1 MILFHKTEIE
11 ESFSLGWIRVNTLD
25 KNNNPRWHGR
35 AILQFGNDNITNPM
49 SSTRNCSSQ
58 EPCRI
63 LNCPFTQYGS
73 DASLICLTMQNMT
86 THSTYLD
93 LDLLSDAANVTV
105 KQSLSLTM
113 VMATTQQTG
122 YESINYIGMLYPTI
136 DKPILYMPEIAR
148 KKLPCSDMADTTSTT
163 PMPMPMAMSMTTSM
177 IMPMMKG
184 QKCYN
189 NIVVQYNDIIEFLVI
204 NHDFD
209 QHPMH
214 LHGFSFHVIEQ
225 GLAQL
230 NKTTGQFIANNPNV
244 ACRDE
249 HIDCTCVNC
258 TTNTRL
264 VKDTIQLPKGG

>member
-1 MILFHKTEIE
+1 M
-11 ESFSLGWIRVNTLD
+11 NTLD

-35 AILQFGNDNITNPM
+35 AILQFGNDNVSNPT
-49 SSTRNCSSQ
+49 SSARKCSSQ

-73 DASLICLTMQNMT
+73 DPSLICLTMQNMT
-86 THSTYLD
+86 THSTHLD
-93 LDLLSDAANVTV
+93 MDLLSDRANITV

-113 VMATTQQTG
+113 VMATSQQSG
-122 YESINYIGMLYPTI
+122 YESINYIGMLYPAL

-148 KKLPCSDMADTTSTT
+148 KKLPCANMADTTSTT
-163 PMPMPMAMSMTTSM
+163 TMSMPMPMSMSMTTSM
-177 IMPMMKG
+177 MMPMMMKG

-230 NKTTGQFIANNPNV
+230 NTTTGEFIANNPNV
-244 ACRDE
+244 VCDDG
-249 HIDCTCVNC
+249 HIQCTCVNC
-258 TTNTRL
+258 TANTKL
-264 VKDTIQLPKGG
+264 VKDSIQLPKGR